1 MVDSAITTR
10 ERRRQQTTHR
20 ITVCAQRLTE
30 EHGLE
35 GFTMD
40 DLAGAAE
47 VSRRTLFN
55 YFPSKLDAVL
65 GAAPDIEA
73 AALATFVA
81 GGPHGRLLEDLGA
94 LATSLLDV
102 KELDRESLEL
112 GRRVLVTTP
121 RLLAAAHERFE
132 QLTAEFGEIILDREG
147 RDFGL
152 HRARLA
158 VRMMVAIFDSA
169 LSSFLDDPRDRSIA
183 EAFDQTLREALAL
196 YA

>member
-1 MVDSAITTR
+1 MADSATTTR

-30 EHGLE
+30 EHGLD

-40 DLAGAAE
+40 DLARAAE

-65 GAAPDIEA
+65 GAAPDIDAEV
-73 AALATFVA
+73 LATFVA
-81 GGPHGRLLEDLGA
+81 GGPHGRLFDDLGA
-94 LATSLLDV
+94 LARSLLDV

-132 QLTAEFGEIILDREG
+132 QLTAEFAEIILDREG
-147 RDFGL
+147 RCFGL
-152 HRARLA
+152 PRARLA
-158 VRMMVAIFDSA
+158 VRMMVATFDTS
-169 LSSFLDDPRDRSIA
+169 LSSFLDDPRDRPIA
-183 EAFDQTLREALAL
+183 AVFDDTLRDALELLA
-196 YA
+196 

>member
-1 MVDSAITTR
+1 M
-10 ERRRQQTTHR
+10 
-20 ITVCAQRLTE
+20 CAQRLTE
-30 EHGLE
+30 AHGLD

-40 DLAGAAE
+40 DLAEAAD

-55 YFPSKLDAVL
+55 YFPSKIDAVL
-65 GAAPDIEA
+65 GAAPDLDPDL
-73 AALATFVA
+73 LATFVA

-94 LATSLLDV
+94 LARSLIDV

-147 RDFGL
+147 RAFGL
-152 HRARLA
+152 PRARLA
-158 VRMMVAIFDSA
+158 LRMTVATFDTA

-183 EAFDQTLREALAL
+183 DVFDDTLRDALAL
-196 YA
+196 LA